1 MSIDRTVAA
10 SRAPETSETGNF
22 LSLLQ
27 TVGNVTQMVFGR
39 VYQGLGLKR
48 RAENDSEPPLQPDD
62 TRSLLRAQNKALSGR
77 VQATET
83 LAARLKAVFANL
95 SEGVI
100 MQDTE
105 GRIVLINSAAEVL
118 LGSIKNFWESDM
130 GRMFNQARQS
140 GSGLAEMELIGA
152 PLRVQVNSRIIGAQL
167 AAVFAEGDRLGTVIV
182 LRDVTQEALADRLKD
197 EFVTAISHEL
207 RTPLTAIKGMADILI
222 SQPGDRPPNRKFLE
236 AIGRN
241 AAILDRM
248 IIELLDISEISSGSF
263 AVHKARVALDELIF
277 DVIKSQEARITK
289 ADLNV
294 GVLVA
299 NRERIYA
306 IGDDQRLRW
315 ALGHLLDNA
324 LNYTLKGGFITF
336 RVGAVRG
343 ERVLVEVV
351 DTGVGI
357 SERDLPHVFERF
369 YRGEAQTPEGKL
381 LDPRG
386 LGQGLYVAKAVA
398 DAHSGYLAVESEPGT
413 GSRFTLALPLAPATD
428 EAA

>member
-1 MSIDRTVAA
+1 MSIDRIDVT
-10 SRAPETSETGNF
+10 SHAPETSETGNF

-62 TRSLLRAQNKALSGR
+62 TRTLLRAQNKMLSGR

-95 SEGVI
+95 NEGVI

-118 LGSIKNFWESDM
+118 LGSIKNFWESDL

-343 ERVLVEVV
+343 ERVLIEVV

-357 SERDLPHVFERF
+357 SERDMPHVFERF

-381 LDPRG
+381 IDPRG

-398 DAHSGYLAVESEPGT
+398 DAHSGYLAVESQPGT

-428 EAA
+428 

>member
-1 MSIDRTVAA
+1 
-10 SRAPETSETGNF
+10 
-22 LSLLQ
+22 
-27 TVGNVTQMVFGR
+27 MVFGR